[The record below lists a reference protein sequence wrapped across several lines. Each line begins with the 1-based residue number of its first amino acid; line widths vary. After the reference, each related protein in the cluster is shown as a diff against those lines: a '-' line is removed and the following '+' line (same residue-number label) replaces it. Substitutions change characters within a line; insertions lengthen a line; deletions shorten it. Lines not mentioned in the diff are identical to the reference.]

1 MVMAVTIVTTMV
13 VVTIVTMVVAVAV
26 AVAEVRTTAM
36 METGAVMLVLTDVPA
51 VMEPT
56 PPGM

>member
-1 MVMAVTIVTTMV
+1 MVMVMTMV
-13 VVTIVTMVVAVAV
+13 VAV

-51 VMEPT
+51 VMKPT